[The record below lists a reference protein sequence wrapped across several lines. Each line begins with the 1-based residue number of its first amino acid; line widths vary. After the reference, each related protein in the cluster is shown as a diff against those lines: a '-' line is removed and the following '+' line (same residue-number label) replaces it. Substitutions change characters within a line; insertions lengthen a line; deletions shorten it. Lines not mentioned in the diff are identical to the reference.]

1 MRHSGRAL
9 RAGLKILVLSLAFV
23 LAVDMVC
30 FVARTAVP
38 PMGWIGAGLFGVWVV
53 FALFVCYFFRD
64 PVAATPVE
72 PGLIVSP
79 AHGTVD
85 VIDQLPECQ
94 FMGGPCHRISTFLS
108 VFNVH
113 VQNAPIAGKITQV
126 THTPGQFVNAM
137 RTDSAQ
143 HNENVLI
150 GFESAEFPGEKV
162 GARLIAGL
170 IARRIIPYAAVGERV
185 GRGERISLIQ
195 FGSRCDLYIPLHYK
209 IRVALGDKVVGG
221 ETVMAAKS

>member
-1 MRHSGRAL
+1 MGA
-9 RAGLKILVLSLAFV
+9 
-23 LAVDMVC
+23 VC
-30 FVARTAVP
+30 FFARTAVP
-38 PMGWIGAGLFGVWVV
+38 VLGWVAAGLAGLWVLFAGFV
-53 FALFVCYFFRD
+53 FYFFRD
-64 PVAATPVE
+64 PEAATPAGQ
-72 PGLIVSP
+72 GLIVSP

-85 VIDQLPECQ
+85 VIDQLAECQ
-94 FMGGPCHRISTFLS
+94 FMGGPCHRVSVFLS

-113 VQNAPIAGKITQV
+113 VQNAPISGKILCV
-126 THTPGQFVNAM
+126 THTPGQFVNAL

-150 GFESAEFPGEKV
+150 GFESAETPGEKV

-170 IARRIIPYAAVGERV
+170 IARRIVPFVRQGESIA
-185 GRGERISLIQ
+185 RGERMSLIQ
-195 FGSRCDLYIPLHYK
+195 FGSRCDVYIPLHYK